1 LNIQS
6 GIKEL
11 MNWGNPS
18 ALLEAG
24 LFFQARTTLANAA
37 TAAKKEVAKL
47 VNGDGALVNVSAS

>member
-1 LNIQS
+1 
-6 GIKEL
+6 